1 MIDLS
6 GIHFEGRT
14 NDDVEGVSV
23 PPTSNLS
30 AIPVII
36 FLTFRNLE
44 IFSIDQNFL
53 TRIDLPFCGPRMK
66 EFTVFLNAVPIPLLQ
81 NGAFR
86 GCNTLEKLDL
96 MSTNI
101 LQVEDNVFVDLPEL
115 RELILFNNTFVE
127 IRSHWLR
134 HQHQIE
140 LLRLDQSAITSIE
153 AGAFQCKTFLRNL
166 DLRTNRLER
175 IVTGTFTNMLQLRV
189 LNMEENNIQVI
200 EDGAFANLPSL
211 EILGLSDNRIVV
223 LDSNIFGT
231 TFHNLQHVDLR
242 SNQIDSI
249 DRKVFR
255 RLPAIRTLLG
265 TNNVCFQF
273 NFQDIVSYENDVF
286 PRLENCF
293 QNFDN
298 LSIAIN

>member
-6 GIHFEGRT
+6 GIHFDGRT

-23 PPTSNLS
+23 PPTSTLS

-53 TRIDLPFCGPRMK
+53 TRIDLPFCGPHMK
-66 EFTVFLNAVPIPLLQ
+66 EFTVSLNAVPIPLLQ
-81 NGAFR
+81 NGAFH

-96 MSTNI
+96 ISTNI
-101 LQVEDNVFVDLPEL
+101 LQVDDNVFVDLSEL
-115 RELILFNNTFVE
+115 RELILFNNTFAE

-140 LLRLDQSAITSIE
+140 LLRFDQSAITSIE

-166 DLRTNRLER
+166 DLRTNRVER

-189 LNMEENNIQVI
+189 LNMGENNIQVI

-231 TFHNLQHVDLR
+231 TFHNLQHVDFTR
-242 SNQIDSI
+242 H
-249 DRKVFR
+249 K
-255 RLPAIRTLLG
+255 
-265 TNNVCFQF
+265 
-273 NFQDIVSYENDVF
+273 
-286 PRLENCF
+286 
-293 QNFDN
+293 
-298 LSIAIN
+298 